1 MSFPAATTTW
11 DTDYTP
17 AVTLTRDTDG
27 ALTAVLGVSGLEA
40 LRTPTAEETA
50 AGVSSLDPV
59 TVYVA
64 DGGDRPA
71 ATRRLVQACW
81 RGLAAATAST
91 LGRDLQPAEL
101 SSLYAR
107 TSIAVRGALRAIEED
122 A

>member
-1 MSFPAATTTW
+1 TS
-11 DTDYTP
+11 YTP
-17 AVTLTRDTDG
+17 AVALTRDTDG
-27 ALTAVLGVSGLEA
+27 ALTAVLGVTGLAA

-50 AGVSSLDPV
+50 AGISALDPV
-59 TVYVA
+59 TAYVS

-71 ATRRLVQACW
+71 AIRRLVQSCC

-91 LGRDLQPAEL
+91 LGRDLLPAEL